1 MIQRI
6 TYNEILPLWEKL
18 WYYTPIVPT
27 SSMKYLGGFNARY
40 HLEKPHYF
48 GWIED
53 DKIVGVNSCFRTNL
67 SYRSRGLYVEP
78 DYRNRSIAQ
87 HLLLAVS
94 MIAKINGAIYIWSL
108 PRKSALNVY
117 ERFGFQKKSD
127 FITET
132 DYGPNCYVYKK
143 L

>member
-1 MIQRI
+1 MITKI
-6 TYNEILPLWEKL
+6 TYEEILPLWKKL
-18 WYYTPIVPT
+18 WSDTKISPT
-27 SSMKYLGGFNARY
+27 SSIRYLGGYNGKY
-40 HLEKPHYF
+40 HLEEPHFF

-53 DKIVGVNSCFRTNL
+53 DKIVGVNSCFKTDI

-78 DYRNRSIAQ
+78 FYRNRSIAQ

-94 MIAKINGAIYIWSL
+94 MIAKINGAMYIWSM
-108 PRKSALNVY
+108 PRESALSVY
-117 ERFGFQKKSD
+117 ERFGFERKTD
-127 FITET
+127 FFNNT